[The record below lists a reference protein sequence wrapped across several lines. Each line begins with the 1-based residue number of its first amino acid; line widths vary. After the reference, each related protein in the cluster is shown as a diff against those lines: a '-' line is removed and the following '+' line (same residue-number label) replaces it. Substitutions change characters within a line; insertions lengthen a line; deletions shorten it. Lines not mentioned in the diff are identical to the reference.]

1 MWLGREEEFARE
13 RLSEE
18 LKIERIKAIAEA
30 SLRLRGAGNVPKT
43 RTSPANMAQNEGDVP
58 KNGTSPAQ
66 DMGGNDQSR

>member
-30 SLRLRGAGNVPKT
+30 SLRLQRAGNVPKT
-43 RTSPANMAQNEGDVP
+43 GTSPANMAPNEGNVP
-58 KNGTSPAQ
+58 KTGTSPAQ
-66 DMGGNDQSR
+66 DVGGNDQSR